1 MTKFLFSIIASMAV
15 LSATAQKD
23 MRQLWVDMP
32 DSIVQYLN
40 NTKRTEMV
48 DFYDMGVK
56 AETTN
61 RLASPTVLDTLTTHY
76 AHILLNEAARMQL
89 ALLDTDKGDSVICM
103 VRTFLGEAPES
114 VISFYNTNWQPLD
127 ANDYLESIDTLLLLQ
142 RPDTMDM
149 DTYNK
154 LVALI
159 DPIMIEA
166 CYIPGEKAIE
176 FQLSTPFVTKE
187 ERRRLECIRMQR
199 KVKWNGKRFI

>member
-1 MTKFLFSIIASMAV
+1 MAM
-15 LSATAQKD
+15 LGANAQKN

-56 AETTN
+56 AETIN
-61 RLASPTVLDTLTTHY
+61 RLASPTVLDTLTPNY

-89 ALLDTDKGDSVICM
+89 ALLDTDNGDSIICM

-114 VISFYNTNWQPLD
+114 VVSFYNTKWQPLD
-127 ANDYLESIDTLLLLQ
+127 ANEYIESIDTLLLLQ
-142 RPDTMDM
+142 RPDTMDVE
-149 DTYNK
+149 TYDR

-159 DPIMIEA
+159 DPIMVEA
-166 CYIPGEKAIE
+166 CLIPDEKAIE
-176 FQLSTPFVTKE
+176 FHLSTPFVTKE

-199 KVKWNGKRFI
+199 KVKWNGRKFI